1 MNTTTTARKTATVTL
16 DLGDNDADNYV
27 DGVACHDCVMLVAN
41 GEVDSADPAW
51 DMDAALATQ
60 EEYTVALGEDD
71 DPFSTATCTICDS
84 TLAGYRHE
92 VTLFPR

>member
-41 GEVDSADPAW
+41 GEVDTADPAW

-60 EEYTVALGEDD
+60 GEHTVAKMMTRSPRPPAL
-71 DPFSTATCTICDS
+71 SATPPWPVPAWK
-84 TLAGYRHE
+84 L
-92 VTLFPR
+92 L